1 MGTHPIFESDFDCL
15 TDRLNRISEK
25 MSAELACTYAAL
37 ILNDDDVEITG
48 DKITAILK
56 AANVDFE
63 PFWPSLFAGALKDVD
78 VHLSSP
84 TSDQVLVLDQLPE
97 VPLLVVPLVVMLPQ
111 LKKRRRRNL
120 HQNQKMMIW
129 VSVSSIKRIVTRYL
143 FCLFF

>member
-15 TDRLNRISEK
+15 TDRLNRIGYK

-48 DKITAILK
+48 DKITAILM

-78 VHLSSP
+78 VRSLITNIGSGVGSGPAAGGDAAAADAPAEEAKKAESS
-84 TSDQVLVLDQLPE
+84 SEEDDD
-97 VPLLVVPLVVMLPQ
+97 MGFG
-111 LKKRRRRNL
+111 
-120 HQNQKMMIW
+120 
-129 VSVSSIKRIVTRYL
+129 L
-143 FCLFF
+143 FD

>member
-15 TDRLNRISEK
+15 TDRLNRIGYK

-56 AANVDFE
+56 AANVEFE

-78 VHLSSP
+78 VRSLITNIGSGVGYGPAAGGAAAAGGDAGAAEAPAEEAKKAESS
-84 TSDQVLVLDQLPE
+84 SEEDDD
-97 VPLLVVPLVVMLPQ
+97 MGFG
-111 LKKRRRRNL
+111 
-120 HQNQKMMIW
+120 
-129 VSVSSIKRIVTRYL
+129 L
-143 FCLFF
+143 FD

>member
-56 AANVDFE
+56 AANVEFE

-78 VHLSSP
+78 VRSLITNIGSGVGSGPAAGGVAAAADAPAEEAKKAESS
-84 TSDQVLVLDQLPE
+84 SEEDDD
-97 VPLLVVPLVVMLPQ
+97 MGFG
-111 LKKRRRRNL
+111 
-120 HQNQKMMIW
+120 
-129 VSVSSIKRIVTRYL
+129 L
-143 FCLFF
+143 FD

>member
-15 TDRLNRISEK
+15 TDFGYK

-78 VHLSSP
+78 VRSLITNIGSGVGSGPAAGGATGAAAADAAPAEEEKKKESS
-84 TSDQVLVLDQLPE
+84 SESEDDD
-97 VPLLVVPLVVMLPQ
+97 MGFG
-111 LKKRRRRNL
+111 
-120 HQNQKMMIW
+120 
-129 VSVSSIKRIVTRYL
+129 L
-143 FCLFF
+143 FD

>member
-37 ILNDDDVEITG
+37 IHNDDDVEITG

-56 AANVDFE
+56 AANVEFE

-78 VHLSSP
+78 VRSLITNIGSGVGSGPAAGGAAAAGGDAAAAEAPKEEAKKAESSEE
-84 TSDQVLVLDQLPE
+84 DDD
-97 VPLLVVPLVVMLPQ
+97 MGFG
-111 LKKRRRRNL
+111 
-120 HQNQKMMIW
+120 
-129 VSVSSIKRIVTRYL
+129 L
-143 FCLFF
+143 FD

>member
-15 TDRLNRISEK
+15 TDFGYK

-63 PFWPSLFAGALKDVD
+63 PLWPSLFAGALKDVD
-78 VHLSSP
+78 VRSLITNIGSGVGSGPAAGGAAGAAAADAAPAEEEKKKESS
-84 TSDQVLVLDQLPE
+84 SESEDDD
-97 VPLLVVPLVVMLPQ
+97 MGFG
-111 LKKRRRRNL
+111 
-120 HQNQKMMIW
+120 
-129 VSVSSIKRIVTRYL
+129 L
-143 FCLFF
+143 FD

>member
-56 AANVDFE
+56 AANVEFE

-78 VHLSSP
+78 VRSLIANIGSGVGSGPAAGGAAAAGGDAGAAEAPAEEAKKAESS
-84 TSDQVLVLDQLPE
+84 SEEDDD
-97 VPLLVVPLVVMLPQ
+97 MGFG
-111 LKKRRRRNL
+111 
-120 HQNQKMMIW
+120 
-129 VSVSSIKRIVTRYL
+129 L
-143 FCLFF
+143 FD

>member
-15 TDRLNRISEK
+15 TDFGYK

-56 AANVDFE
+56 AANVEFE

-78 VHLSSP
+78 VRSLITNIGSGVGSGPAAGGAAAAGGDAAAAEAPKEEAKKAESS
-84 TSDQVLVLDQLPE
+84 SEEDDD
-97 VPLLVVPLVVMLPQ
+97 MGFG
-111 LKKRRRRNL
+111 
-120 HQNQKMMIW
+120 
-129 VSVSSIKRIVTRYL
+129 L
-143 FCLFF
+143 FD

>member
-15 TDRLNRISEK
+15 TDTLNGFRKK

-56 AANVDFE
+56 AANVEFE

-78 VHLSSP
+78 VRSLITNIGSGVGSGPAAGGAAGGGAAPAEEEKKKESS
-84 TSDQVLVLDQLPE
+84 SESEDDD
-97 VPLLVVPLVVMLPQ
+97 MGFG
-111 LKKRRRRNL
+111 
-120 HQNQKMMIW
+120 
-129 VSVSSIKRIVTRYL
+129 L
-143 FCLFF
+143 FD